1 MAANPST
8 YSPSQSS
15 ETRQQKR
22 RLFQKTDWTRC
33 RPACLYPL
41 SLCYALELFDVL
53 PTRRT
58 LEELTLCRA
67 ALGTGAAN
75 SASGSAYPA
84 FGATTVIVSVFF
96 DEPLLTLQRPEL
108 YFHNPLRTC
117 TEQDNDNSTNR
128 SLHISTIAQKAAA
141 ECMRWCGSSKKL
153 KLKQKCELS
162 LVLQSI

>member
-1 MAANPST
+1 PPASS
-8 YSPSQSS
+8 SPRLRNAPASRRQDEAKVP
-15 ETRQQKR
+15 ETRGGWR
-22 RLFQKTDWTRC
+22 RTR
-33 RPACLYPL
+33 
-41 SLCYALELFDVL
+41 
-53 PTRRT
+53 RRT
-58 LEELTLCRA
+58 LRLRA
-67 ALGTGAAN
+67 WRAGSRSEDCSRRPIGLALGTGAAN

>member
-1 MAANPST
+1 MATNPST
-8 YSPSQSS
+8 YSPSPSS
-15 ETRQQKR
+15 ESRQQKR

-33 RPACLYPL
+33 RPA
-41 SLCYALELFDVL
+41 F
-53 PTRRT
+53 
-58 LEELTLCRA
+58 
-67 ALGTGAAN
+67 LGTGAAN

-141 ECMRWCGSSKKL
+141 ECMKWCGSSKKL
-153 KLKQKCELS
+153 KLKQKSELS
-162 LVLQSI
+162 LALQSI